1 MGSLFNLIGVM
12 GYMKV
17 PNTSLK
23 KICFLCAVFV
33 LTLALGTGMNKAFAS
48 QNIQSL
54 LTSWFDTKKDAS
66 IEQID
71 QAITSEKERLM
82 VELRESIKIDMKRAD
97 AELAQFTADETALRL
112 SMLQG
117 HAKELIEGLH
127 VDSKAEKETITAN
140 LDAALVKAMA
150 QLDSSVTVNP
160 TVSAPKPAKGKDT
173 APEVKDKKN
182 ATDHDNN
189 TEVEEKESDVT
200 EDEVEEEKA
209 ADKEQ
214 GTVEENSPDT

>member
-1 MGSLFNLIGVM
+1 
-12 GYMKV
+12 MKV

-23 KICFLCAVFV
+23 KVCFLCAVFV
-33 LTLALGTGMNKAFAS
+33 LTLALGTGMNKALAS

-82 VELRESIKIDMKRAD
+82 VELRASIKTDMKRAD
-97 AELAQFTADETALRL
+97 AELAQFTADETALRIR
-112 SMLQG
+112 MLQD
-117 HAKELIEGLH
+117 HAKALIEGLQ
-127 VDSKAEKETITAN
+127 VDSKAEKATITAN

-150 QLDSSVTVNP
+150 QLDSSITVNP
-160 TVSAPKPAKGKDT
+160 TVSEPKPAKGKDT

-182 ATDHDNN
+182 ATNRDSH
-189 TEVEEKESDVT
+189 TEVEEKESVVT
-200 EDEVEEEKA
+200 EEGIEEEKVT
-209 ADKEQ
+209 DKEQ
-214 GTVEENSPDT
+214 ETVEENSPDA